1 MFSRV
6 ADVLPQPGH
15 GARYYAAVQ
24 RVAAFTDTKQ
34 NRLAVVEILLS
45 RKPDLRGRKD
55 ADNMIINN
63 THKIISDMIFI
74 IYNETI
80 SSIIIN
86 Q

>member
-1 MFSRV
+1 MWGERKI
-6 ADVLPQPGH
+6 
-15 GARYYAAVQ
+15 R
-24 RVAAFTDTKQ
+24 
-34 NRLAVVEILLS
+34 NR